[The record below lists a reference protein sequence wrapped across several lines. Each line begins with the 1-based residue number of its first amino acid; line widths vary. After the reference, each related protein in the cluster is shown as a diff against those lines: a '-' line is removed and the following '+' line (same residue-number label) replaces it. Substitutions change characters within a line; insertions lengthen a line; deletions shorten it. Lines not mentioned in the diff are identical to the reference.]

1 MSEKSQVMDQTVT
14 FDRSVLP
21 PVRYFRLPSLPMTIL
36 LLVVGF
42 LVLTPLAL
50 MILNSFQIAR
60 PGQPIVWGLEGWVK
74 AFSTPGIIKAITNTF
89 TLAITRQ
96 VIALFIGAF
105 FAWLIARTDLPMKGL
120 LEFFFWLSF
129 FLPALPETMGWILLL
144 DPKYGLLNQGLI
156 GLGIVSQPLFN
167 IYSFWGIVWAHMG
180 GTVSIKVMLLAPAF
194 RNLDAALEE
203 SSRISGA
210 SGWHTFFHILIPVM
224 MPAIL
229 VTTILGIIR
238 ALEAFEIELLLGTP
252 IGLQVYSTKIHE
264 LVTWE
269 PPQFAPAMALST
281 VFLGLLLVMVAFQ
294 RRYIANRVY
303 ATVTGRGFSIRR
315 THLGRW
321 RYPAFALVLS
331 FALVI
336 TVLPTILLVTGT
348 FMKLFGF
355 FNIAEPWTLDN
366 WRATWNDPVLLR
378 SLWNTLAIGLGSGII
393 GVLFYSSIAYVIVK
407 TRYRGR
413 GLLDF
418 LSWLPWSIPGIL
430 LGVALLWTFL
440 QTKIFLPIYGTI
452 YLLMVA
458 MVIKS
463 MPFGTQMIK
472 SVLMQLGNDLEEA
485 SKVCGGTWVD
495 TFRRVIFPLTM
506 PALITVALVGFISAA
521 RDISTV
527 VLLGSGKSRT
537 LSLLMFDFAAGAEF
551 EKATVVAVVIVG
563 LVVGA
568 ALIARALGG
577 QVGVRE

>member
-1 MSEKSQVMDQTVT
+1 MREESPLLTRGVAFGESWRTPAW
-14 FDRSVLP
+14 R
-21 PVRYFRLPSLPMTIL
+21 FRMPSLSMAILFTI
-36 LLVVGF
+36 VAF
-42 LVLTPLAL
+42 LVLTPLLL

-74 AFSTPGIIKAITNTF
+74 AFSTPGIVRAITNTF

-96 VIALFIGAF
+96 VIALALGCF
-105 FAWLIARTDLPMKGL
+105 FAWLIARTDLPMKGF
-120 LEFFFWLSF
+120 LEFFFWIAF

-144 DPKYGLLNQGLI
+144 DPKYGLLNQAILS
-156 GLGIVSQPLFN
+156 LGVFAQAPFN
-167 IYSFWGIVWAHMG
+167 IYSFWGIVWAHLG
-180 GTVSIKVMLLAPAF
+180 GTVSIKVMLLTPAF

-210 SGWHTFFHILIPVM
+210 SGWRTFFRIVVPVM

-238 ALEAFEIELLLGTP
+238 SFEAFEIELVLGTP

-281 VFLGLLLVMVAFQ
+281 VFLGILLLMVALQ
-294 RRYIANRVY
+294 RRYIANKSY
-303 ATVTGRGFSIRR
+303 ATLNGRGFSIRPMP
-315 THLGRW
+315 LGRW
-321 RYPAFALVLS
+321 RYPAFGLVLA
-331 FALVI
+331 FALIVTVVP
-336 TVLPTILLVTGT
+336 TVLLVSGT

-355 FNIAEPWTLDN
+355 FNIPDPWTLEN
-366 WRATWNDPVLLR
+366 WRATLGDPVLVR
-378 SLWNTLAIGLGSGII
+378 SLWNTLAIGLGAGVV
-393 GVLFYSSIAYVIVK
+393 GVLFYSLIAYVIVK
-407 TRYRGR
+407 TRHRGR
-413 GLLDF
+413 GILDF

-452 YLLMVA
+452 YLLMIA

-463 MPFGTQMIK
+463 MPFGTQVIK
-472 SVLMQLGNDLEEA
+472 SVLLQLGQDLEEA
-485 SKVCGGTWVD
+485 SKVCGGTWLD
-495 TFRRVIFPLTM
+495 TFRRVVLPLAM
-506 PALITVALVGFISAA
+506 PALITVGLIGFISAA

-527 VLLGSGKSRT
+527 VLLGSGESRT
-537 LSLLMFDFAAGAEF
+537 LSLLMLDFAAGAEF
-551 EKATVVAVVIVG
+551 EKATVVAVIVVG

-568 ALIARALGG
+568 ALFARALGG

>member
-1 MSEKSQVMDQTVT
+1 MSEKSQIMDQTVT

-21 PVRYFRLPSLPMTIL
+21 PVRYLRLPSLPMTLL

-96 VIALFIGAF
+96 AIALFIGAF

-156 GLGIVSQPLFN
+156 GLGIMSQPLFN

-294 RRYIANRVY
+294 RRYIADRVY

-355 FNIAEPWTLDN
+355 FNIADPWTLDN
-366 WRATWNDPVLLR
+366 WRATLNDPVLLR
-378 SLWNTLAIGLGSGII
+378 SLWNTFAIGLGSGFI
-393 GVLFYSSIAYVIVK
+393 GVLFYSFIAYVIVK

-430 LGVALLWTFL
+430 LGMALLWTFL

-472 SVLMQLGNDLEEA
+472 SVLLQLGTDLEEA
-485 SKVCGGTWVD
+485 SKVCGGTWID

-537 LSLLMFDFAAGAEF
+537 LSLLMLDFAAGAEF
-551 EKATVVAVVIVG
+551 EKATVVAVVIVA
-563 LVVGA
+563 LVVAA